1 MRVIIKFILSLIVI
15 LTSCN
20 SQKEMTGIKLSPQV
34 EKINLSNSIEI
45 SVDDFFQRRMKNR
58 EFELVMG
65 KKCEIIA
72 TDNNFVYFGYPYTIN
87 GVRKTD
93 SIFKTQIQVLTTQ
106 FSSFK
111 IIEGYHV
118 KNKIM
123 ESLQSYFDTSLNY
136 TVLSTKSNWGFHLEA
151 NQIKVLVEFISV
163 KDFTTRK
170 TKKFTIQLDKSSL
183 DIISIN
189 KL

>member
-1 MRVIIKFILSLIVI
+1 MRGIIKFLLSLIVI

-20 SQKEMTGIKLSPQV
+20 SQKEMTGIKLYPQV
-34 EKINLSNSIEI
+34 EKIDLSNSIEL

-58 EFELVMG
+58 EYEKVMG
-65 KKCEIIA
+65 KRCEILVF
-72 TDNNFVYFGYPYTIN
+72 DSNFVYWGYPYTMN
-87 GVRKTD
+87 GVRKADT
-93 SIFKTQIQVLTTQ
+93 IFKTQNQLLTKQ

-123 ESLQSYFDTSLNY
+123 ESLQSYFDTTLNS

-151 NQIKVLVEFISV
+151 NKIKVHVEFICIQ
-163 KDFTTRK
+163 DFIIRK
-170 TKKFTIQLDKSSL
+170 KKNFTIELDKSSL